1 MSPLVPRYSTVFY
14 AAHLENR
21 DIPATNTQSLL
32 SFVHQEGTVA
42 RMGKSFNRLGEAAR
56 CGLARMLLRL
66 PASQREAVRLAANGR
81 PLLDEMLGAYEEAC
95 LALERFRKEASAE
108 LTLVDEYEE
117 LCVELEGD
125 VMREVFGARR

>member
-1 MSPLVPRYSTVFY
+1 MIACL
-14 AAHLENR
+14 
-21 DIPATNTQSLL
+21 PATNTQSLL
-32 SFVHQEGTVA
+32 SFVLQEGTVA

-108 LTLVDEYEE
+108 PTLVDEY
-117 LCVELEGD
+117 
-125 VMREVFGARR
+125 

>member
-1 MSPLVPRYSTVFY
+1 
-14 AAHLENR
+14 
-21 DIPATNTQSLL
+21 
-32 SFVHQEGTVA
+32 VA

-81 PLLDEMLGAYEEAC
+81 PLLDEVLGAYEEAC
-95 LALERFRKEASAE
+95 LALERCKEASAE

>member
-1 MSPLVPRYSTVFY
+1 VIACL
-14 AAHLENR
+14 
-21 DIPATNTQSLL
+21 PATNTQSLL
-32 SFVHQEGTVA
+32 SFVLQEGTVA